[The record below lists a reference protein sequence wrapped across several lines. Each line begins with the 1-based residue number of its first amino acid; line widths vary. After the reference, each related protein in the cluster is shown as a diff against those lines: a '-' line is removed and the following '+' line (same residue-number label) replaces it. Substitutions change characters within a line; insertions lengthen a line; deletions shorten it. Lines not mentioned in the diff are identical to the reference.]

1 MNRPLSILVCC
12 LMASAAYGET
22 NGKPNLLFIA
32 VDDLRPQLGCYGES
46 WMKTPN
52 IDRLAASGLRF
63 TRHYVQVS
71 TCGASRHAL
80 LTGLRPSVAA
90 DYNNYSFMVHRKELA
105 ARPTESFPHLF
116 KQNGYRTVVIGKVS
130 HSVGSRSDLSRSWSE
145 VRQLKRRWGGRHN
158 VINAY
163 AQIERPA
170 SAPRLR
176 NKGYAFE
183 SAPVDDKGYADAWI
197 AEHAVK
203 ALNDLKGERFCLAVG
218 FVKPHLPF
226 NAPTKYWKLYDPEK
240 IPPAPFPKIP
250 KGIDPDVSLHPSF
263 ELLSQY
269 DVPKGGLTD
278 AAYIKKLRHGYCAAV
293 SYADAQIG
301 KVLDELDRLD
311 LSKNTIVVLW
321 GDHGWHLGELGT
333 WGKHTAFERAL
344 RSPLL
349 VRLPGMKARGQA
361 SDALI
366 ETVDVYPTLAEL
378 CSLTPPKGLGGDSF
392 AALLDDPKAAGPTEA
407 FGYHRPW
414 TNLADGYRHKEKNP
428 WGKTMRTDRY
438 RFTVWT
444 TERTGGEII
453 QVELYDH
460 KTDPEESSNV
470 AEKQPELVRTM
481 LARIGD
487 DGIPFNGKVKR

>member
-1 MNRPLSILVCC
+1 
-12 LMASAAYGET
+12 
-22 NGKPNLLFIA
+22 
-32 VDDLRPQLGCYGES
+32 
-46 WMKTPN
+46 MKN
-52 IDRLAASGLRF
+52 E
-63 TRHYVQVS
+63 
-71 TCGASRHAL
+71 
-80 LTGLRPSVAA
+80 
-90 DYNNYSFMVHRKELA
+90 DY
-105 ARPTESFPHLF
+105 
-116 KQNGYRTVVIGKVS
+116 
-130 HSVGSRSDLSRSWSE
+130 
-145 VRQLKRRWGGRHN
+145 RR
-158 VINAY
+158 
-163 AQIERPA
+163 
-170 SAPRLR
+170 
-176 NKGYAFE
+176 
-183 SAPVDDKGYADAWI
+183 
-197 AEHAVK
+197 
-203 ALNDLKGERFCLAVG
+203 
-218 FVKPHLPF
+218 
-226 NAPTKYWKLYDPEK
+226 
-240 IPPAPFPKIP
+240 
-250 KGIDPDVSLHPSF
+250 
-263 ELLSQY
+263 
-269 DVPKGGLTD
+269 
-278 AAYIKKLRHGYCAAV
+278 KLRHAYCAAV
-293 SYADAQIG
+293 SYVDAQVG
-301 KVLDELDRLD
+301 KVLNELDRLD

-414 TNLADGYRHKEKNP
+414 TDLADGYRHKEKNP

-444 TERTGGEII
+444 TERTGGEIV